1 MILWLCCWGRLDPRR
16 KMMVL
21 HFGLTAFFGTPVV
34 SRRGTLFYLIWHEPL
49 PHPHSLVTQSL
60 HQIKTFDLSFSSP
73 DHVNVRFCSF
83 FLFSSWC
90 LLGCLCCSFSRE
102 EMRFLIDMLLPRSGK
117 INLFFQSNQLR
128 ACLSSSYLQRL
139 WNRLT
144 IFSCATHPR

>member
-1 MILWLCCWGRLDPRR
+1 
-16 KMMVL
+16 MMVL

-83 FLFSSWC
+83 FCF
-90 LLGCLCCSFSRE
+90 LLDAYSVVCVAVFQ
-102 EMRFLIDMLLPRSGK
+102 GK
-117 INLFFQSNQLR
+117 KCVF
-128 ACLSSSYLQRL
+128 
-139 WNRLT
+139 
-144 IFSCATHPR
+144 